1 MFQVNKEVEH
11 HFSLFVDPVF
21 EQAIINYLNSEINT
35 NSNVGNLQV
44 IFEDKLTL
52 FEFEQ

>member
-21 EQAIINYLNSEINT
+21 EQAIINNLISGINT
-35 NSNVGNLQV
+35 NSNVGNL
-44 IFEDKLTL
+44 
-52 FEFEQ
+52 